1 MRSAAE
7 RLSADPPSFLRSVR
21 NMIRFCLG
29 LRLRFEKV
37 ARAENFSV
45 AHDSTIDEPSCSAV
59 LVLNLSYLRPMRPL
73 LIRLYLGLSRWFR
86 FHDARFGSILGSLGI
101 ADWNL
106 LETRLGGEIRGDLS
120 IWR

>member
-1 MRSAAE
+1 
-7 RLSADPPSFLRSVR
+7 
-21 NMIRFCLG
+21 
-29 LRLRFEKV
+29 
-37 ARAENFSV
+37 
-45 AHDSTIDEPSCSAV
+45 
-59 LVLNLSYLRPMRPL
+59 MRPL